1 MKKKTASSSSQ
12 AQLHGFKPYEPAKG
26 EEYMNEKQREHFR
39 QILLAWRQELM
50 EEADRTMHH
59 LQDEQANL
67 PDPADRA
74 TQEEEFA
81 LELRTRDRERKLL
94 KKIEKTLDLVDK
106 DDYGFCEACGIEI
119 GIRRLE
125 ARPTAELCIDCKELA
140 EIKEKQLAG

>member
-1 MKKKTASSSSQ
+1 
-12 AQLHGFKPYEPAKG
+12 
-26 EEYMNEKQREHFR
+26 MNEKQREHFR

-106 DDYGFCEACGIEI
+106 DDYGYCEACGTDRHPPPRSPPH
-119 GIRRLE
+119 RRDVHRLQGTGGDQGK
-125 ARPTAELCIDCKELA
+125 AAGRVR
-140 EIKEKQLAG
+140 QLIVNNE

>member
-1 MKKKTASSSSQ
+1 MKKSSNSTSSM
-12 AQLHGFKPYEPAKG
+12 AQLHGFEPYQPAAG

-39 QILLAWRQELM
+39 KILLAWRQELM

-59 LQDEQANL
+59 LQDEQVNL

-106 DDYGFCEACGIEI
+106 DDYGYCEACGIEI

-125 ARPTAELCIDCKELA
+125 ARPTAEMCIDCKELA